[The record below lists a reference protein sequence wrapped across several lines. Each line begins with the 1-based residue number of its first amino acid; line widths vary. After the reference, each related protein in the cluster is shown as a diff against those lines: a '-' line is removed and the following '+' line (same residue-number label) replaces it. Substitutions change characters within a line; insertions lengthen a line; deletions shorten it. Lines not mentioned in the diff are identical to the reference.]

1 MHRIKTHKNTSLRI
15 IFIALIALMNTS
27 LFQKRIMEFNKMKIR
42 LYTFIINLFPSKNV
56 IEGWSKSE

>member
-15 IFIALIALMNTS
+15 ILIALMNTS
-27 LFQKRIMEFNKMKIR
+27 LFQKRIMEFNEMKIR

>member
-15 IFIALIALMNTS
+15 ILIALMNTS